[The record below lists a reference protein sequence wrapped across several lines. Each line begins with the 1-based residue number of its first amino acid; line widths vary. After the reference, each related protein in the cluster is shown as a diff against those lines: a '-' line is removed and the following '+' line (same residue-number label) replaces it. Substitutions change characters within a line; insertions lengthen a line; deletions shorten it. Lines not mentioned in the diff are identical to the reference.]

1 MAEGIPATWAVSTD
15 ETSVFNDAEAPEF
28 LGQLNGGWLIFQEDS
43 ALAEHVCVKSQVL
56 GQLGGLC
63 RYKKRF

>member
-15 ETSVFNDAEAPEF
+15 KTSVFNDAEAPEF

-43 ALAEHVCVKSQVL
+43 ALAEHVCVKSQVPGWL
-56 GQLGGLC
+56 QGSLQI
-63 RYKKRF
+63 